1 MPFVTW
7 YDTKNTPIF
16 IMTPPYS
23 LEQAK
28 YLQNLYRGFIGAEFE
43 ENRNVL
49 VEEIAIVPFEQ
60 VSRQRFI
67 LYYMVVGKQAQA
79 QVLQEYKGLL
89 FDILLVARNERG
101 ELIHKDLCS
110 YLAAGGQVLCPDD
123 NTPAGLLSGSAV

>member
-1 MPFVTW
+1 
-7 YDTKNTPIF
+7 
-16 IMTPPYS
+16 MTPPYS

-28 YLQNLYRGFIGAEFE
+28 YLQNLYKGFIGAEFE

-89 FDILLVARNERG
+89 FDILLIARNERG

-110 YLAAGGQVLCPDD
+110 YLASGSQPSFSLENAD
-123 NTPAGLLSGSAV
+123 AGLLSDSAV

>member
-1 MPFVTW
+1 
-7 YDTKNTPIF
+7 
-16 IMTPPYS
+16 MTPPYS

-67 LYYMVVGKQAQA
+67 LYYMVVGRQAQA

-110 YLAAGGQVLCPDD
+110 YLAAGRQVLCPDG
-123 NTPAGLLSGSAV
+123 NMPAGLLSDSAV

>member
-1 MPFVTW
+1 
-7 YDTKNTPIF
+7 
-16 IMTPPYS
+16 MTPPYS

-28 YLQNLYRGFIGAEFE
+28 YLQNLYKGFIGAEFE

-110 YLAAGGQVLCPDD
+110 YLGAGRQDVFSD
-123 NTPAGLLSGSAV
+123 NNMLAGSFSDSAV